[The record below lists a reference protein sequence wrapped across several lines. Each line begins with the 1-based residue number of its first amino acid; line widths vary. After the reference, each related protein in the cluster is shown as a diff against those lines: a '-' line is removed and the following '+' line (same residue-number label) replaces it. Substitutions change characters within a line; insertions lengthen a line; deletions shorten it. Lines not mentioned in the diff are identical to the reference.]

1 MKCPICSA
9 KISDTDAFCPNCGSA
24 VKSETSGYM
33 DSIDTSNLGENVG
46 FGKRNTT
53 GAQPVNA
60 VPQQSYAQGQQSYGQ
75 PQNGYTQQSY
85 PPPQNGNAQTP
96 YGSAYEPYKIAPVTS
111 AKKGIPKPLMSVLVF
126 ILAFLVAFGVRY
138 FYKNT
143 ATKTL
148 QGTGYTMTAP
158 ADIEKSSSTN
168 LYALDNFS
176 NNEVGINAVK
186 LSYSD
191 IALYGYGKG
200 ESASDIFDFILENGS
215 TTLKITGKDSKY
227 IYYTQSIGDK
237 HYYGMSSITEGN
249 GGYYIFDFL
258 CEQKNKSK
266 YEDKFK
272 DWAASVEIK

>member
-1 MKCPICSA
+1 
-9 KISDTDAFCPNCGSA
+9 
-24 VKSETSGYM
+24 
-33 DSIDTSNLGENVG
+33 
-46 FGKRNTT
+46 
-53 GAQPVNA
+53 
-60 VPQQSYAQGQQSYGQ
+60 
-75 PQNGYTQQSY
+75 
-85 PPPQNGNAQTP
+85 
-96 YGSAYEPYKIAPVTS
+96 
-111 AKKGIPKPLMSVLVF
+111 MSVLVF

-215 TTLKITGKDSKY
+215 NNLK
-227 IYYTQSIGDK
+227 
-237 HYYGMSSITEGN
+237 N
-249 GGYYIFDFL
+249 
-258 CEQKNKSK
+258 NR
-266 YEDKFK
+266 
-272 DWAASVEIK
+272 

>member
-60 VPQQSYAQGQQSYGQ
+60 VPQQNYAQGQQSYGQ
-75 PQNGYTQQSY
+75 PQNGYAQQSY

-200 ESASDIFDFILENGS
+200 ESALDIFDFILENSS

>member
-60 VPQQSYAQGQQSYGQ
+60 VPQQNYAQGQQSYGQ
-75 PQNGYTQQSY
+75 PQNGYAQQSY

-111 AKKGIPKPLMSVLVF
+111 AKKGIPKPLMTVLVF

-158 ADIEKSSSTN
+158 ADIEKSSSKN

-176 NNEVGINAVK
+176 NNEVGINA
-186 LSYSD
+186 
-191 IALYGYGKG
+191 
-200 ESASDIFDFILENGS
+200 ENGS

>member
-9 KISDTDAFCPNCGSA
+9 NISENDAFCPSCGSA
-24 VKSETSGYM
+24 MKSETSGYM
-33 DSIDTSNLGENVG
+33 DSIDTSNLGENSG

-60 VPQQSYAQGQQSYGQ
+60 AAQQNYAQGQQSYGQ

-85 PPPQNGNAQTP
+85 PPPQNGYSQTP

-111 AKKGIPKPLMSVLVF
+111 AKKGLPKALVSVIVF
-126 ILAFLVAFGVRY
+126 LLAFAVAFGVRY

-148 QGTGYTMTAP
+148 SGTGYTLTAP
-158 ADIEKSSSTN
+158 ADMQKASSTN
-168 LYALDNFS
+168 LYSLDNFS

-191 IALYGYGKG
+191 VALYGYGKG
-200 ESASDIFDFILENGS
+200 ASASDMFDLILENGS
-215 TTLKITGKDSKY
+215 TKLKIIGKDSKY
-227 IYYTQSIGDK
+227 IYYTQTLGDK
-237 HYYGMSSITEGN
+237 QYYGMSSMKEGN
-249 GGYYIFDFL
+249 GGYYLFDFI
-258 CEQKNKSK
+258 CEKKNQSK

>member
-9 KISDTDAFCPNCGSA
+9 KIGETDAFCPNCGSA

-33 DSIDTSNLGENVG
+33 DSIDTSNLGENAG
-46 FGKRNTT
+46 FGRRNTS
-53 GAQPVNA
+53 GARPVNSA
-60 VPQQSYAQGQQSYGQ
+60 AQENYAQGQRSYGQ
-75 PQNGYTQQSY
+75 PQNGSAQQSY
-85 PPPQNGNAQTP
+85 PPPQNGYAQTP

-111 AKKGIPKPLMSVLVF
+111 VKKGIPKPLMSVIVF

-148 QGTGYTMTAP
+148 EGTGYTMTGP
-158 ADIEKSSSTN
+158 ADIQKSSSKN

-191 IALYGYGKG
+191 VAIYGYGKG
-200 ESASDIFDFILENGS
+200 ESASDIFDFILDNGS
-215 TTLKITGKDSKY
+215 TTLKVTGKDSKY

-237 HYYGMSSITEGN
+237 HYYGMSSMTEGN

>member
-60 VPQQSYAQGQQSYGQ
+60 VPQQSY
-75 PQNGYTQQSY
+75 
-85 PPPQNGNAQTP
+85 PPPLNGNAQTP

-126 ILAFLVAFGVRY
+126 ILALLVAFGVRY

>member
-33 DSIDTSNLGENVG
+33 
-46 FGKRNTT
+46 
-53 GAQPVNA
+53 
-60 VPQQSYAQGQQSYGQ
+60 
-75 PQNGYTQQSY
+75 
-85 PPPQNGNAQTP
+85 
-96 YGSAYEPYKIAPVTS
+96 
-111 AKKGIPKPLMSVLVF
+111 
-126 ILAFLVAFGVRY
+126 
-138 FYKNT
+138 
-143 ATKTL
+143 
-148 QGTGYTMTAP
+148 
-158 ADIEKSSSTN
+158 
-168 LYALDNFS
+168 
-176 NNEVGINAVK
+176 
-186 LSYSD
+186 
-191 IALYGYGKG
+191 
-200 ESASDIFDFILENGS
+200 
-215 TTLKITGKDSKY
+215 DSKY

>member
-1 MKCPICSA
+1 
-9 KISDTDAFCPNCGSA
+9 
-24 VKSETSGYM
+24 
-33 DSIDTSNLGENVG
+33 
-46 FGKRNTT
+46 
-53 GAQPVNA
+53 
-60 VPQQSYAQGQQSYGQ
+60 
-75 PQNGYTQQSY
+75 
-85 PPPQNGNAQTP
+85 
-96 YGSAYEPYKIAPVTS
+96 
-111 AKKGIPKPLMSVLVF
+111 
-126 ILAFLVAFGVRY
+126 
-138 FYKNT
+138 
-143 ATKTL
+143 
-148 QGTGYTMTAP
+148 
-158 ADIEKSSSTN
+158 
-168 LYALDNFS
+168 
-176 NNEVGINAVK
+176 VGINAVK

-200 ESASDIFDFILENGS
+200 ESASDIFDFILENGT